1 MKEHDLADT
10 MESALADAH
19 RAAARAR
26 RVSADLADL
35 RGVGRSVRGE
45 VKAEV
50 DHRGLVQDVTFAHAA
65 LRLDKDELRVAIL
78 QTVGAAQAD
87 LQAQAAELRGALQ
100 PDPRPVAEQT
110 EMFDVAERIMRGEG

>member
-1 MKEHDLADT
+1 VNEQDLADQ
-10 MESALADAH
+10 METALADAH
-19 RAAARAR
+19 RAAARAK

-35 RGVGRSVRGE
+35 RGVGRSARGE

-50 DHRGLVQDVTFAHAA
+50 DSRGLVQDVTFAHTA

-78 QTVGAAQAD
+78 QTVGAAHAD
-87 LQAQAAELRGALQ
+87 LQAQAAEIRGALQ

-110 EMFDVAERIMRGEG
+110 EMFDVAERIMRGGM

>member
-1 MKEHDLADT
+1 MNEEDLADM

-19 RAAARAR
+19 RAAARAK

-35 RGVGRSVRGE
+35 RGVGRSSRGE

-50 DHRGLVQDVTFAHAA
+50 DHRGLVQDVTFSHTAM
-65 LRLDKDELRVAIL
+65 RLDTDELRAAIL

-87 LQAQAAELRGALQ
+87 LQAQAAELRGPLQ
-100 PDPRPVAEQT
+100 PDPRPLAEQT
-110 EMFDVAERIMRGEG
+110 EMFDVAERIMRGER